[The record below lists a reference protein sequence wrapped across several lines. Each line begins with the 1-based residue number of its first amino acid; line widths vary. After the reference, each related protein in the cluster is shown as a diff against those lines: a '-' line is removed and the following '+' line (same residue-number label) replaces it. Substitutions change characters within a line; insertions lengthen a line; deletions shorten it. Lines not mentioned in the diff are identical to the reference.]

1 MSSQVSQDA
10 FRSIFPK
17 YCDLLAE
24 GPALGN
30 ESIETFLREELPRKV
45 ELVRSMEGSFNA
57 FLTHFT
63 TAILKR
69 PQHSHLLH
77 SLTLKAADKVE
88 KYFQQLSLLVQR
100 NDPNHLRDRLAQV
113 DLQQLRR
120 QFKGRLE

>member
-1 MSSQVSQDA
+1 
-10 FRSIFPK
+10 
-17 YCDLLAE
+17 
-24 GPALGN
+24 
-30 ESIETFLREELPRKV
+30 
-45 ELVRSMEGSFNA
+45 MEGCFNA

-69 PQHSHLLH
+69 PQHSHLIH

-100 NDPNHLRDRLAQV
+100 GDPTQLRDRLAQV

-120 QFKGRLE
+120 QFKGRLESVQSLLKEKYFAGVPERECE